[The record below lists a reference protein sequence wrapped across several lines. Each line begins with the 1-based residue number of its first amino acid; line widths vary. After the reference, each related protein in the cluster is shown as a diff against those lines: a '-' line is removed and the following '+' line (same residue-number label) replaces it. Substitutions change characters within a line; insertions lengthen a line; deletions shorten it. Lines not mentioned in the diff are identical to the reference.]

1 MDLSASRVSRGV
13 VGFAAVAL
21 LAACSESAQERA
33 RDAEQRAAAN
43 ASVARSEVVRSLAS
57 PRTPDRIIYDKRMDL
72 SYENLRR
79 TRPDLDSARLVHGT
93 PAATEK
99 SRRDTSKR

>member
-1 MDLSASRVSRGV
+1 MIRTIIGL
-13 VGFAAVAL
+13 AAVAL
-21 LAACSESAQERA
+21 LGACRQSAPERV

-57 PRTPDRIIYDKRMDL
+57 PRTPGRIIYDKPMDL
-72 SYENLRR
+72 SYENLRK
-79 TRPDLDSARLVHGT
+79 TRPDLDSARLVHRT

-99 SRRDTSKR
+99 SRRDTSKQ